1 MHQDLRREL
10 DELLKEAEEGDPFEP
25 YYMTRTT
32 ADQIVVVYAALGEWH
47 KAMDWVEK
55 AYERRPVRL
64 RRLLTEPP
72 FDRRGLAVDPRYAR
86 LLRAA
91 VMEDLL

>member
-1 MHQDLRREL
+1 
-10 DELLKEAEEGDPFEP
+10 
-25 YYMTRTT
+25 
-32 ADQIVVVYAALGEWH
+32 
-47 KAMDWVEK
+47 
-55 AYERRPVRL
+55 VRL

-72 FDRRGLAVDPRYAR
+72 FDRRGLAVDPRYSR